1 MKISNF
7 FYFGSNIGLLVFILV
22 FTFYGCKN
30 EPEKEKQDA
39 EEVVDTMLTKE
50 NAIKEI
56 SEYPL
61 PTSFEVT
68 KMLYE
73 AGASYIFGI
82 SNPVENADKYFTQ
95 KSKAL
100 NLGIYGADLSYSSIY
115 DMKQETMLFLMA
127 SKKLIDELS
136 IISAF
141 NRFLVERIEV
151 NIDSKDSLVQIISDS
166 FYDTYKYLYKNEQ
179 NNLSLLVIAGSWI
192 EGVFITSQIALFAE
206 KNEVFLKILASQK
219 DPLNKLI
226 ELMEPIKEDP
236 NITEVY
242 TDLNKLKILFAEVG
256 ETLTE
261 KQLDDITNNIEPI
274 RNKIVQ

>member
-256 ETLTE
+256 EILTE